1 MPLSQQPRQQSYKS
15 MYIDIYVYKIIVSA
29 SKLIKQTRLQE
40 FYEFHFCIKH
50 TLVGVSI
57 IREIENAMV
66 GVKANFIEESKLSRG
81 H

>member
-1 MPLSQQPRQQSYKS
+1 M
-15 MYIDIYVYKIIVSA
+15 
-29 SKLIKQTRLQE
+29 KQTTLQE